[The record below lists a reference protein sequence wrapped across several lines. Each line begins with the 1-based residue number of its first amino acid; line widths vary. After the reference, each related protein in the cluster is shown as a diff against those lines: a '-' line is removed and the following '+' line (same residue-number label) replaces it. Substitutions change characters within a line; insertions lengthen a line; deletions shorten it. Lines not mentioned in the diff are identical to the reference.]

1 MTQSTELRKRSLT
14 VVIAPI
20 LVSLMLTAC
29 GDES

>member
-1 MTQSTELRKRSLT
+1 MTQSTELQKRSLT

-20 LVSLMLTAC
+20 PVSLMLTAY